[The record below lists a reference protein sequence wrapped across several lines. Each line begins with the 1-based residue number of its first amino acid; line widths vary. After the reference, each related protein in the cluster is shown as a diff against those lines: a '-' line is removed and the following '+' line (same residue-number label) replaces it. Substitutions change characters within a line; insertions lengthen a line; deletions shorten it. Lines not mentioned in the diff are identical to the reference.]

1 LFNRH
6 IISIKNNT
14 ALLVFSLSAREEA
27 ERKSLFG
34 NSNKSLAGEFFQQL
48 ISETERISASSGVDV
63 IWFDEKKQHGN
74 SFGSRF
80 SGAFQQV
87 FAAGYDNVIS
97 IGNDCPYLTSE
108 ILEKAIQKIQQKD
121 MVLGPA
127 QDGGAYLIGLNK
139 SVFDPEAFE
148 ALSWQKESLF
158 SELLAYSFQNRQ
170 SLECLAQLN
179 DVNKIQ
185 DVLKL
190 IQLKPETFL
199 RYIIWCLKSCTKRL
213 FYLHQLF
220 KNQFNKT
227 YFSLRAPPG
236 IA

>member
-1 LFNRH
+1 M
-6 IISIKNNT
+6 
-14 ALLVFSLSAREEA
+14 
-27 ERKSLFG
+27 FG
-34 NSNKSLAGEFFQQL
+34 NNNKSHAGEFFQQL
-48 ISETERISASSGVDV
+48 ISETERISAASGVDV
-63 IWFDEKKQHGN
+63 IWIDEKKQHGN

-80 SGAFQQV
+80 TKAFQEV
-87 FAAGYDNVIS
+87 FDAGYDNVIS

-108 ILEKAIQKIQQKD
+108 ILENAIHEIQQKD

-139 SVFDPEAFE
+139 SFFDPKAFE
-148 ALSWQKESLF
+148 SLSWQKKSLF
-158 SELLAYSFQNRQ
+158 RELLAYSFHNKQ
-170 SLECLAQLN
+170 SLECLPQLN

-190 IQLKPETFL
+190 IKFKPGIFL
-199 RYIIWCLKSCTKRL
+199 QFIRWCLKTLSQRFL
-213 FYLHQLF
+213 FVHILF

-227 YFSLRAPPG
+227 YFSLRAPPK

>member
-1 LFNRH
+1 
-6 IISIKNNT
+6 
-14 ALLVFSLSAREEA
+14 
-27 ERKSLFG
+27 LFG

-63 IWFDEKKQHGN
+63 IWVDEKKQQGN

-80 SGAFQQV
+80 TKAFQEV
-87 FAAGYDNVIS
+87 FDAGYDNVIS

-108 ILEKAIQKIQQKD
+108 ILEKAIQNIQRKD
-121 MVLGPA
+121 MVLGPD
-127 QDGGAYLIGLNK
+127 QDGGAYLIGLSK

-158 SELLAYSFQNRQ
+158 SELLAYSFQNEQ

-179 DVNKIQ
+179 DVNRIQ

-190 IQLKPETFL
+190 IEFKPGILL
-199 RYIIWCLKSCTKRL
+199 RFILRCLKSCNKRL
-213 FYLHQLF
+213 FHLHLLF

-227 YFSLRAPPG
+227 YFSLRAPPD